1 MALRESALWVL
12 SKAQTALLHGTE
24 AVKQVAQQAATTMS
38 RQTTPLA
45 SGAVAVK
52 AEALSRQASNPEL
65 QIEPEAQSSKSA
77 PVVEI
82 APPATKRCSLRS
94 IFHCYAGLRRRRHI
108 APIVP
113 EDDEAVFQML
123 SGESEPLF

>member
-1 MALRESALWVL
+1 MALSENASWALD
-12 SKAQTALLHGTE
+12 KAQAAFRLGTE
-24 AVKQVAQQAATTMS
+24 AVKQVAQQAATTIS
-38 RQTTPLA
+38 RQTSPFA
-45 SGAVAVK
+45 SK

-65 QIEPEAQSSKSA
+65 QTEPKAQSSKSA
-77 PVVEI
+77 QVVEI

-108 APIVP
+108 AP

-123 SGESEPLF
+123 SGEDQPLF